1 MSTNILSQYTNLSK
15 DDLIQKLV
23 DLENDFKTF
32 SKESKELEDF
42 LDQEL
47 NTTTADLNNKK
58 AQLINRDKELAQ
70 VKLKLIESTK
80 QITRL
85 NETINTCDI
94 NIKSL
99 KKKIVDLEIHNDSL
113 ESILRIKINQLEA
126 EMETKNECLEHIA
139 YLENELNLTDKT
151 NKRFKDL
158 KQTISSKTTDYDLL
172 FKRYKQLERITKLL
186 SLKHS
191 IKISKFCTPP
201 IEPPF

>member
-1 MSTNILSQYTNLSK
+1 MNTDIIAQYAKLSK

-47 NTTTADLNNKK
+47 NTTTAELSNKN
-58 AQLINRDKELAQ
+58 AQLMNRDKELVQ

-80 QITRL
+80 QTTGLI
-85 NETINTCDI
+85 ETINTYDI
-94 NIKSL
+94 NIKAL
-99 KKKIVDLEIHNDSL
+99 RKRIVDLEIHNDSL

-126 EMETKNECLEHIA
+126 EMEAKNECLEHIA
-139 YLENELNLTDKT
+139 YLENELNLNDKT
-151 NKRFKDL
+151 NFKEL
-158 KQTISSKTTDYDLL
+158 NQTISNKTTEYDLL
-172 FKRYKQLERITKLL
+172 FKRYKQLQRITKLL

-201 IEPPF
+201 MEPPY